1 MGPGETYTYD
11 LRFPDPGIFWYHP
24 HVPQDY
30 GQEQGLYG
38 AILVEPIEPGYWAP
52 VVRELPLVLD
62 DILIEDGDVS
72 SFDTHKS
79 DHTLMGRFGSVMLAN
94 RGYPLRYET
103 SRPARLSAWSHSSRF
118 GSTDGFIAN

>member
-38 AILVEPIEPGYWAP
+38 AILVEPIEPGYWA
-52 VVRELPLVLD
+52 RLWT
-62 DILIEDGDVS
+62 VS
-72 SFDTHKS
+72 YLSYS
-79 DHTLMGRFGSVMLAN
+79 M
-94 RGYPLRYET
+94 T
-103 SRPARLSAWSHSSRF
+103 S
-118 GSTDGFIAN
+118 